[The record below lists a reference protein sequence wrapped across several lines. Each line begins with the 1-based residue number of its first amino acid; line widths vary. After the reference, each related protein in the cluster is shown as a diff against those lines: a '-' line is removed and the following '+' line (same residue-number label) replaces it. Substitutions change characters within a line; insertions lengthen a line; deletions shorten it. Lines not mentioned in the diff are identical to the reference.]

1 MNRNSNAYHDAWKRA
16 RDAIQKELFGY
27 AEPSFDALSARK
39 KKIEYLLDD
48 CAAAAACAVL
58 GIEDDQN

>member
-16 RDAIQKELFGY
+16 RDAIQKELFGDG
-27 AEPSFDALSARK
+27 EPSFDALNGSK

-48 CAAAAACAVL
+48 CAAVATCAVL